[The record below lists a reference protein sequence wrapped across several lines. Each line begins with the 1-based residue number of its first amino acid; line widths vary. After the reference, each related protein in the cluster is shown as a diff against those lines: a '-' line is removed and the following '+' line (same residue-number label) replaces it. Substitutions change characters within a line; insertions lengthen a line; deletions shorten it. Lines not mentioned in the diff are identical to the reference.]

1 MFTMVS
7 TTFACQTSPIHASE
21 RAVSEYQ
28 GLIGSHSGKRKYQ
41 HLLNFIAGTSEI
53 LIQQTLAWTEERL
66 KPLLPHLVCRCCG
79 GKRSRLLQQPFDCL
93 FPMCVCR
100 PGPVG
105 VALRTCTYMYL
116 HVTVVLMLLCCRLT
130 LCRVFGLVL
139 RAYIS
144 TDFLCM

>member
-41 HLLNFIAGTSEI
+41 HLSNFIAGTSEI

-66 KPLLPHLVCRCCG
+66 K
-79 GKRSRLLQQPFDCL
+79 RLSPGSCWG
-93 FPMCVCR
+93 CV
-100 PGPVG
+100 
-105 VALRTCTYMYL
+105 AYMYL

-130 LCRVFGLVL
+130 VPDFRPRSPSLHFNCFSLHVRRPFHKPHSILA
-139 RAYIS
+139 AYS
-144 TDFLCM
+144 TARTQVRGKA